1 MADAVDNFD
10 HGPEPRQSNCNQP
23 TAPHRPKEAPYA
35 EGEER
40 HIEENKPAFEIGRY
54 ETGEKAR
61 WRERF
66 PEMPDVFLDGVSC
79 LGEDESA
86 EGELETRHNCRLTNQ
101 ANRLRA
107 VSNDIRN

>member
-10 HGPEPRQSNCNQP
+10 HGPEPRQSNCNRP

-40 HIEENKPAFEIGRY
+40 NIEKNKPTLEIGRY
-54 ETGEKAR
+54 EAGEKAR
-61 WRERF
+61 WREGL

-79 LGEDESA
+79 LGEDES
-86 EGELETRHNCRLTNQ
+86 CQ
-101 ANRLRA
+101 ATG
-107 VSNDIRN
+107 